1 MRQVPNANHRLDEHI
16 LRALN
21 KIKKPATAEEITE
34 LLNRDL
40 GPGDQ
45 PFQVREV
52 ATWLRNAEENVLSFV
67 LAGKSP
73 AQVTL
78 LAILDV
84 LVLTSRSTNRGGCL
98 HASSLEKIRLSTS
111 SFGFPK
117 VAQPYADEPIALLW
131 TEGHSFSQLQR
142 DVCQLFAGRGR
153 SVWRMATS
161 ENLELAC
168 LHFEDHGTGYA

>member
-1 MRQVPNANHRLDEHI
+1 MRKVPNANHRLDEHI

-78 LAILDV
+78 LTILDV
-84 LVLTSRSTNRGGCL
+84 LARPQGVRIEADATTHPHSKRSG
-98 HASSLEKIRLSTS
+98 
-111 SFGFPK
+111 
-117 VAQPYADEPIALLW
+117 
-131 TEGHSFSQLQR
+131 
-142 DVCQLFAGRGR
+142 
-153 SVWRMATS
+153 
-161 ENLELAC
+161 
-168 LHFEDHGTGYA
+168 